1 MGFPSPAEDHADKDL
16 SLDEYLIVRPAAT
29 FYWRFAGHDMERA
42 GLINGALLVVDKSL
56 DARQGDVVVARH
68 LGAWL
73 VRTLRGR
80 HLVNAPMDE
89 EAVEIKI
96 LEDTIIWG
104 VVTHSINTLRV
115 GSVRSDRYGDLRD
128 GQG

>member
-42 GLINGALLVVDKSL
+42 GLLNGALLIVDKSL
-56 DARQGDVVVARH
+56 TPRQGDVVVARH
-68 LGAWL
+68 LGEWL
-73 VRTLRGR
+73 VRVVQGR

-89 EAVEIKI
+89 EVVAVEM
-96 LEDTIIWG
+96 LEETSIWG
-104 VVTHSINTLRV
+104 VITHVINTLRS
-115 GSVRSDRYGDLRD
+115 GSVRSDRYGDLQD

>member
-16 SLDEYLIVRPAAT
+16 SLDEYLIAHPAAT

-42 GLINGALLVVDKSL
+42 GLLNGALLIVDRSL
-56 DARQGDVVVARH
+56 APKKGDVVVARH
-68 LGAWL
+68 LGEWL
-73 VRTLRGR
+73 VRVVQDQ

-89 EAVEIKI
+89 EVVAVAM
-96 LEDTIIWG
+96 LEGTSIWG
-104 VVTHSINTLRV
+104 VVTHVINTLRS
-115 GSVRSDRYGDLRD
+115 GSVRPGRYGDLRD